1 MGRALMPTWILPAWF
16 AQCEYRSFGTTDA
29 RTGGAVRNLRPVL
42 IFGRSTQPLDPF
54 SLNSSPARALR
65 IDVEQYARGSVYRLT
80 VARPER
86 LNILDTAMLTDM
98 GSVLAQ
104 IADDSAARAVI
115 LRGAGNKA
123 WIGGAD
129 INEMVALDG
138 DTARTF
144 IIRLHRV
151 CSAVRNLPVPVIARI
166 DGLCLGAGLEIAA
179 CCDLRVASA
188 DSRFGMPEV
197 QVGIPSVIEAA
208 LLPRLIGA
216 GRARDLVLTGRIIDA
231 GEALAWG
238 LVETVVAAEQLD
250 VAVEQRLA
258 MILNAAPAAIRAQ
271 KALCRRWEQLPLDE
285 AVQAG
290 IDAFANAFRADEPR
304 EYMRRFLDR
313 PRNR

>member
-1 MGRALMPTWILPAWF
+1 M
-16 AQCEYRSFGTTDA
+16 D
-29 RTGGAVRNLRPVL
+29 
-42 IFGRSTQPLDPF
+42 
-54 SLNSSPARALR
+54 SSPSHALQ
-65 IDVEQYARGSVYRLT
+65 IDIEQHARGSVYRLT
-80 VARPER
+80 VTRPER
-86 LNILDTAMLTDM
+86 LNILDTAALIDM
-98 GSVLAQ
+98 GDALAR
-104 IADDSAARAVI
+104 IADDHAARAVI

-129 INEMVALDG
+129 INEMVALNS
-138 DTARTF
+138 DTAREF
-144 IIRLHRV
+144 ITRLHRV
-151 CSAVRNLPVPVIARI
+151 GLGVRELPVPVIARI

-231 GEALAWG
+231 AEALAWG
-238 LVETVVAAEQLD
+238 LVETVVPAERLD
-250 VAVEQRLA
+250 VAVEERLT
-258 MILNAAPAAIRAQ
+258 MILNAAPGAIRAQ
-271 KALCRRWEQLPLDE
+271 KALCRQWEQLPLDE

-304 EYMRRFLDR
+304 EYMRRFLNR
-313 PRNR
+313 PRDR